1 MEDYITEHA
10 ITVRLPGVLKLSREL
25 GVHHVTLTK
34 AIRLLE
40 KKGLL
45 SIQGTRGTFVRE
57 KTRRNFHV
65 IGFVGVSAEATAR
78 EIAFADRNAK
88 LANTGYRIMDISV
101 NRQLV
106 FENPRLLLQFP
117 VDAYVFYGSFFSRGI
132 MKVLQEDGIPDTG
145 V

>member
-1 MEDYITEHA
+1 M
-10 ITVRLPGVLKLSREL
+10 
-25 GVHHVTLTK
+25 
-34 AIRLLE
+34 
-40 KKGLL
+40 
-45 SIQGTRGTFVRE
+45 
-57 KTRRNFHV
+57 

-132 MKVLQEDGIPDTG
+132 MKVLQEDEIPVIATINPELATY
-145 V
+145 VLLPQLSM